1 MSTELIPVS
10 GALFTVVAAVAAAV
24 AVWRSA
30 SVRSSLDT
38 IRLINDELRASN
50 VELRQELAAERE
62 NRARLEG
69 RIDALT
75 SDLAER
81 IVRAVTLAIT
91 DARPTATRT
100 RKDDHQ

>member
-1 MSTELIPVS
+1 MTTDLLTIV
-10 GALFTVVAAVAAAV
+10 GTILTLVAAIAAAV

-50 VELRQELAAERE
+50 EELRQELAAERE

-81 IVRAVTLAIT
+81 IVRAVTQAIT
-91 DARPTATRT
+91 GARPTTART
-100 RKDDHQ
+100 RKDDPQ